1 LRFNPLAHQPPKRT
15 CRAATT
21 IGLLVALGTS
31 LACEAQPAAGAFRV
45 GYVTPVGQ
53 PAREQLFR
61 RELQR
66 LGFAEGRNMVIE
78 YRSADGDF
86 ERLPALVAELVAL
99 KMDVIVA
106 RATQAALA
114 AKKAAGA
121 TPIVMVGVEDPVSLG
136 LVASLGRPGGNVT
149 GTATNAVD
157 VVGKQFELLREMLPA
172 LSRVSAVWNPANPV
186 FQKRQVAETRAVASK
201 LGVQLHLAEARAPEE
216 LERAFAAMAAQR
228 PHAVLILGDPLFGAH
243 LRRIAELASKHRLPA
258 VYGAKEFAEA
268 GGLAAYGPSYAESYQ
283 LAATYVDRIRKG
295 AKPADLPVEQNT
307 KFDLVINARA
317 AKLLALRIPQSALL
331 RATEIVE

>member
-1 LRFNPLAHQPPKRT
+1 
-15 CRAATT
+15 
-21 IGLLVALGTS
+21 
-31 LACEAQPAAGAFRV
+31 
-45 GYVTPVGQ
+45 
-53 PAREQLFR
+53 
-61 RELQR
+61 
-66 LGFAEGRNMVIE
+66 MVIE

-99 KMDVIVA
+99 KVDVIVA